1 MYKNKKIYIAG
12 HNGMVGSACWNNL
25 LAKNYTNIIGLGF
38 DQLDLRSQA
47 SVDHFIKNEKP
58 EVIINAAAKV
68 GGINANNQNPYD
80 FLMDNMLIQNNLI
93 RSAHKNN
100 VDNFIFLGSSCI
112 YPKFSPQP
120 IKEEYLLS
128 DSLEPTNQWYA
139 IAKISGVKLIEAIN
153 KQFNRNYVSLMP
165 TNLYGPK
172 DNYDLRNSHVIPALI
187 RKFHEAKIKDKSEVV
202 LWGSGSPMREFLHAD
217 DLAEAVVFFVE
228 NKFNDHIY
236 NVGYGEDIKI
246 IDLALIIKKIIGYNG
261 KIMWDDSMPDGT
273 PKKLLDSTK
282 INRLGWKPK
291 ISLKTGLE
299 RVYKEFKENY
309 EV

>member
-1 MYKNKKIYIAG
+1 
-12 HNGMVGSACWNNL
+12 
-25 LAKNYTNIIGLGF
+25 
-38 DQLDLRSQA
+38 
-47 SVDHFIKNEKP
+47 
-58 EVIINAAAKV
+58 
-68 GGINANNQNPYD
+68 
-80 FLMDNMLIQNNLI
+80 
-93 RSAHKNN
+93 
-100 VDNFIFLGSSCI
+100 
-112 YPKFSPQP
+112 
-120 IKEEYLLS
+120 
-128 DSLEPTNQWYA
+128 
-139 IAKISGVKLIEAIN
+139 
-153 KQFNRNYVSLMP
+153 MP